1 MSADEQI
8 AKLTKDLQNMQKLAQ
23 DHHNASQQ
31 ALGAAGYIQGQLI
44 ELQAAKAKAE
54 APSAP

>member
-1 MSADEQI
+1 
-8 AKLTKDLQNMQKLAQ
+8 MQKLAQ

-44 ELQAAKAKAE
+44 DLQAAKAKAE